1 MNYIEFFFIAA
12 TLSFDT
18 FAVSLAGGLT
28 LAETSCKKKAKIV
41 SSFAFMQAALFIAGW
56 YAASFFAHIITAW
69 DHWIAFSILLLLG
82 IKIISDSIKVS
93 KGGEE
98 HKNID
103 LLDNRQLLL
112 LSVATSIDAVAVG
125 ISMAFI
131 EFAESRI
138 YIDLL
143 ILAAV
148 SAIAA
153 FAGLSGAAK
162 IRERFCWKASLA
174 GGIILIFLGVKILVE
189 HIC

>member
-1 MNYIEFFFIAA
+1 MRGVFTCGVLDYMMDHGVEFPYAVGVSA
-12 TLSFDT
+12 GACNGLSYM
-18 FAVSLAGGLT
+18 SRQRGR
-28 LAETSCKKKAKIV
+28 AKY
-41 SSFAFMQAALFIAGW
+41 S
-56 YAASFFAHIITAW
+56 
-69 DHWIAFSILLLLG
+69 
-82 IKIISDSIKVS
+82 
-93 KGGEE
+93 
-98 HKNID
+98 NID